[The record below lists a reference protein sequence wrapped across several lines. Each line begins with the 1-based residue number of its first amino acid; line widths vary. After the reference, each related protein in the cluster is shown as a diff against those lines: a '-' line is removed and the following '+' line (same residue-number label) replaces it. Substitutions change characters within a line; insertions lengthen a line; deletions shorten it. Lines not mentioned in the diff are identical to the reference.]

1 MEGATPGRSYTR
13 EEFRLGEVTHWE
25 ELCNGRSYTWE
36 DPETSQ
42 FPSTSRQGQAIGGVP
57 PGKSYALG
65 GVTHWEE
72 LHTGDVTHW
81 EDLHIER
88 GYSLGGVTNLNLGRA
103 THRRSY
109 ILEVLRTGKSYVLER
124 FI

>member
-1 MEGATPGRSYTR
+1 MKDKYGSSIRSGGIS
-13 EEFRLGEVTHWE
+13 LGEVTHWE

-36 DPETSQ
+36 DPEKSQ
-42 FPSTSRQGQAIGGVP
+42 FPTTSHQGQTIGGVT

-72 LHTGDVTHW
+72 LHTRDVTHW

-88 GYSLGGVTNLNLGRA
+88 GYALGGVTNLNLERA
-103 THRRSY
+103 TY
-109 ILEVLRTGKSYVLER
+109 
-124 FI
+124 